1 VRVREAYTE
10 SNVCNNTANAGGM
23 GGCMACI
30 NRSVSESTNTGKGS
44 EGAAILGCGLTQN
57 STQMIMLMIE
67 IWELHKRFGRKP
79 CSGTPSE
86 VTVSVING

>member
-1 VRVREAYTE
+1 MYSLYKQE
-10 SNVCNNTANAGGM
+10 C
-23 GGCMACI
+23 
-30 NRSVSESTNTGKGS
+30 ESTNTGKGS

-57 STQMIMLMIE
+57 STPMIMLMIE